1 MFIRPLQHNCM
12 RAFSALFSSHFRLN
26 FLIFL
31 WFRQWVVFF
40 FFPTTV
46 PSNFVFIFF
55 FALYCCSYLSS
66 CHPIHS
72 SLIVFFIF
80 GFVFT
85 QQLYCEI
92 IKTQNINDK
101 TKCNRAKHSRF
112 TQNYEWR
119 KNIRKKKLHEINRNL
134 RAFEAACVTRQI
146 KRTMKWAQQQIKYG
160 MDIFSE

>member
-1 MFIRPLQHNCM
+1 MFIRPLQHNCT

-31 WFRQWVVFF
+31 WFRQWVAFF
-40 FFPTTV
+40 LFRPLFLLILF
-46 PSNFVFIFF
+46 SYF

-72 SLIVFFIF
+72 TLIIFFIF

-146 KRTMKWAQQQIKYG
+146 KRTMKSAQQQIK
-160 MDIFSE
+160 